1 VEVAKAMWRGDYTE
15 LEDPL
20 VNGNPEAVV
29 SVTQN
34 WNPAGGAGVY
44 NGHPGGV
51 EYDTERGRWLVYNT
65 DLAPMKEGAAFN
77 MGIS

>member
-1 VEVAKAMWRGDYTE
+1 VEVAKAVWRGDYTY

-34 WNPAGGAGVY
+34 WNLGGRASTTTT
-44 NGHPGGV
+44 PG
-51 EYDTERGRWLVYNT
+51 ELS
-65 DLAPMKEGAAFN
+65 AP
-77 MGIS
+77 

>member
-1 VEVAKAMWRGDYTE
+1 VEVAKALWRGDYTY

-20 VNGNPEAVV
+20 VNGNSEAVV

-34 WNPAGGAGVY
+34 WNPGGL
-44 NGHPGGV
+44 
-51 EYDTERGRWLVYNT
+51 EYDDTERDRWLVYNT
-65 DLAPMKEGAAFN
+65 DLAPIKEGAAAN